1 MLKTDESPAPSVSL
15 PWPLSALSVSIGD
28 NEHRIMDQ
36 ILRILAIL
44 PTRVAR
50 CHRSV
55 RPTERSGRSC
65 TAALAGGLRGRRAV
79 RSVAG
84 AAGACIRTGSRGDC
98 ERIECSP
105 AALEAWRCTG
115 RRPACPPARPCATSR
130 AAPALRC
137 TAYHATRQ
145 TLNITFTQ
153 CNKYLVLFFV
163 AKHCDFVNA
172 FWFNF
177 NNIGIYFFKQTI
189 RSIKIKKKCFLLRS
203 HKMWKY
209 EENVYF
215 TRYSDKDV
223 CRCQRARWRPRDT
236 KYKPQV
242 RPPLGCKLQC
252 NGRLRGRLCGVL
264 TLTNHLRAK
273 IIHVYQPQTTLWSL
287 R

>member
-115 RRPACPPARPCATSR
+115 AGPPAHQHAHVLR
-130 AAPALRC
+130 AAPLPLSDAQRI
-137 TAYHATRQ
+137 TRR
-145 TLNITFTQ
+145 
-153 CNKYLVLFFV
+153 
-163 AKHCDFVNA
+163 DR
-172 FWFNF
+172 
-177 NNIGIYFFKQTI
+177 
-189 RSIKIKKKCFLLRS
+189 RSTLRS
-203 HKMWKY
+203 H
-209 EENVYF
+209 NAIS
-215 TRYSDKDV
+215 T
-223 CRCQRARWRPRDT
+223 
-236 KYKPQV
+236 
-242 RPPLGCKLQC
+242 
-252 NGRLRGRLCGVL
+252 
-264 TLTNHLRAK
+264 
-273 IIHVYQPQTTLWSL
+273 
-287 R
+287 